1 MSLIHAAIYLALS
14 AQVSNLNPPVV
25 MEYKSDVSTSGVNA
39 ISNLDVNNF
48 SILLWSLPKQNNRIF
63 ANNEHLVLTA
73 QPC

>member
-25 MEYKSDVSTSGVNA
+25 MEYKSDVSTCGVNA

-48 SILLWSLPKQNNRIF
+48 QILL
-63 ANNEHLVLTA
+63 
-73 QPC
+73 